1 MNAICVDDEHL
12 ITEYV
17 AAVLGSM
24 PDIDDA
30 KGFTK
35 AAEALGWIREN
46 KADVA
51 LLDIDMPDMDGIT
64 LAREIKNAR
73 PETSIIFLT
82 GYSQYASQAVALDAK
97 GYLLKP
103 ASKEKIA
110 AEVEYALSKKWIKP
124 TFRVEART
132 FGEFELFVD
141 GEEVSFS
148 QARCKELLA
157 YLVDRY
163 GRSVTRPEAF
173 AVLWEDK
180 AYDRPAQKKLDTLIR
195 SLRSILKKYDASEI
209 FELKSGT
216 MRIRPDKMSSD
227 VWRFFEADI
236 EAVNS
241 YKGEYMI
248 GYSWA
253 DMTEK
258 SMNYRFS
265 AGHLTEEYAMAGF
278 QHNTPSGSGARV
290 RVRTFGNFD
299 IMVDGAVVS
308 FRRSKS
314 KEVLAYLIDA
324 RGRKVPRREI
334 FLSIWEKKEYDRS
347 AQKQLDVIIRDLRS
361 TLEENGT
368 GEILR
373 LERGTL
379 AIVPELIDCDMYRFA
394 DGQAHA
400 ISEYH
405 GEYMSSYS
413 WTAATEAWLD
423 GLRKKK

>member
-35 AAEALGWIREN
+35 AAEALEWIREN

-64 LAREIKNAR
+64 LAREIKNVR

-258 SMNYRFS
+258 SMKE
-265 AGHLTEEYAMAGF
+265 LEDI
-278 QHNTPSGSGARV
+278 GA
-290 RVRTFGNFD
+290 
-299 IMVDGAVVS
+299 
-308 FRRSKS
+308 
-314 KEVLAYLIDA
+314 L
-324 RGRKVPRREI
+324 
-334 FLSIWEKKEYDRS
+334 
-347 AQKQLDVIIRDLRS
+347 
-361 TLEENGT
+361 
-368 GEILR
+368 
-373 LERGTL
+373 
-379 AIVPELIDCDMYRFA
+379 
-394 DGQAHA
+394 
-400 ISEYH
+400 
-405 GEYMSSYS
+405 
-413 WTAATEAWLD
+413 
-423 GLRKKK
+423 

>member
-1 MNAICVDDEHL
+1 MKAICVDDEHL

-17 AAVLGSM
+17 AAVLKSL
-24 PDIDDA
+24 PDIENA
-30 KGFTK
+30 RGFTK
-35 AAEALGWIREN
+35 ATQALEWIRKNE
-46 KADVA
+46 ADVA
-51 LLDIDMPDMDGIT
+51 LLDIDMPDMDGLA
-64 LAREIKNAR
+64 LAREIKNVR
-73 PETSIIFLT
+73 PETSIVFLT
-82 GYSQYASQAVALDAK
+82 GYSQYASLAFEMDAT
-97 GYLLKP
+97 GYILKP

-124 TFRVEART
+124 TFRIEAKT
-132 FGEFELFVD
+132 FGEFELLVD
-141 GEEVSFS
+141 GEEVPFS

-157 YLVDRY
+157 YLVDRH

-195 SLRSILKKYDASEI
+195 SLKATLKKHGAREI
-209 FELKSGT
+209 FEQKSGT

-227 VWRFFEADI
+227 AWRFFAADI

-258 SMNYRFS
+258 SMNDRFS
-265 AGHLTEEYAMAGF
+265 AGHLAEEYALAGF
-278 QHNTPSGSGARV
+278 QHKSPQGSSARV

-299 IMVDGAVVS
+299 IMVDGTVVS

-314 KEVLAYLIDA
+314 KEVLAYLVDA
-324 RGRKVPRREI
+324 RGKSISRREI
-334 FLSIWEKKEYDRS
+334 FLSIWESNEYDRS

-361 TLEENGT
+361 TLEENGIS
-368 GEILR
+368 EILR
-373 LERGTL
+373 LERGML

-394 DGQAHA
+394 DGQGQA

-413 WTAATEAWLD
+413 WTSATEAWLD
-423 GLRKKK
+423 RQNWNK